1 MNVNEVLQ
9 FVDRLVVEKRGK
21 GLDDLQKAV
30 IEGTWQRQTYG
41 NIAQEHHATKNHVAD
56 VGYPLWQL
64 LSEELGEDIN
74 KLNFRSTM
82 ERLRLAQSPITIQS
96 HNTNSSNSFNIC
108 TKENQDN
115 YRQEYDKNKN
125 YYDLTFAPQ
134 IIHFY
139 NRKTELEKLSNWILN
154 QNTRLIS
161 VLGLSGIGKTIL
173 VKKFVDLNLGK
184 FQIIIWKN
192 LKFPNTLESSLN
204 EILTTC
210 HQEPQDNISHK
221 IKQFSAL
228 LAEKKSLIILDDI
241 QNLFISGELAGQY
254 QTQYLDYQ
262 NWFKTLTESQ
272 HQSTI
277 IFISQ
282 EQCPEMHCLD
292 KELYP
297 IKCLELSGL
306 NNTEIL
312 ENENLKDPESWPHLI
327 NLYQGNPKYIQDV
340 TILIKDFFDDSVA
353 EFLAENQLIL
363 TNQMRSHFKQ
373 LFTKLSP
380 LEQQLALEL
389 SKFKEPVVRETLKQ
403 NLNWS
408 STDFINALESL
419 QKRYLI
425 TKIKANK
432 TQFDLSPIFKEYVKT
447 LDK

>member
-1 MNVNEVLQ
+1 MDVNEVLQ
-9 FVDRLVVEKRGK
+9 FVDRLMVERTGK
-21 GLDDLQKAV
+21 HLDDLQKAV
-30 IEGTWQRQTYG
+30 IVGTWERQTYED
-41 NIAQEHHATKNHVAD
+41 IAQQYCFNKNYVGD
-56 VGYPLWQL
+56 VGAGLWQL
-64 LSEELGEDIN
+64 LSKVLDEEVKKSN
-74 KLNFRSTM
+74 VRSTL
-82 ERLRLAQSPITIQS
+82 ERLRLADSPIIIQ
-96 HNTNSSNSFNIC
+96 TNNKGNNSFNVC
-108 TKENQDN
+108 N
-115 YRQEYDKNKN
+115 YPYQNLNKHQQN
-125 YYDLTFAPQ
+125 SQSLISHDLTFAPQ
-134 IIHFY
+134 IIDFY
-139 NRKTELEKLSNWILN
+139 NRRTELEKLSNWILN
-154 QNTRLIS
+154 QNIRLIS
-161 VLGLSGIGKTIL
+161 VLGLSGIGKTTL
-173 VKKFVDLNLGK
+173 VKKFVDLNLEK

-192 LKFPNTLESSLN
+192 LKFPNTLEPSLN

-210 HQEPQDNISHK
+210 HQEPQDNISDK
-221 IKQFSAL
+221 IKQVSAL
-228 LAEKKSLIILDDI
+228 LTEKKSLIILDDI

-272 HQSTI
+272 HHSTI
-277 IFISQ
+277 ILISQ
-282 EQCPEMHCLD
+282 EQCPEMHCLH

-306 NNTEIL
+306 NNTEIF
-312 ENENLKDPESWPHLI
+312 ENENLKDPENWTHLI

-363 TNQMRSHFKQ
+363 TNQMRSQFKQ

-425 TKIKANK
+425 TKIKADK

-447 LDK
+447 LDQ